1 VPAFSR
7 FERDAPIAVGV
18 HREVRAQLLF
28 IHFGEDHVAPPRL
41 ARATDGT
48 KDDSS
53 SIDEFVEF
61 PGRPRFLCAPGWKD
75 VADYALAWAVE
86 HAIASTAR
94 GDASDSHEEKGESS

>member
-1 VPAFSR
+1 VTRRSQSASTEKR
-7 FERDAPIAVGV
+7 APSFCSSTSATTTSV
-18 HREVRAQLLF
+18 
-28 IHFGEDHVAPPRL
+28 PPRL